1 MPSLLSGLK
10 ACLALVIVL
19 AGLTVVSAPA
29 QAAPAS
35 VSLPRSTAIAK
46 ETVSVTVRAGQRLR
60 RPVRLEYK
68 NGRTWKKWRAG
79 STNAAGVKRF
89 RVATARSSIAI
100 RARFP
105 KAKVK
110 GATRP
115 ARKSRAVVLRTVR
128 QAVAV
133 QVTKDAGTR
142 TVSASVTSTPPRQSR
157 KVSLQRREP
166 NGTWRTIVA
175 GRATDARGRVTFA
188 RFASDLE
195 SDERQYRVQLWAWGG
210 APAIFS
216 TVAKV
221 DWPLSV
227 DVPQP
232 NLGVDGA
239 PTVFEASTN
248 GPVSSVRFYVD
259 GQEISRDNAAP
270 WRAEWA
276 PVRGRHDV
284 TARAIGPGG
293 SVLSTVTEFDQPG
306 FGNDDSTGLPAGF
319 TIDTL
324 QAGFDLPTAF
334 EATESGRVFVAEKSG
349 RVLTFLRA
357 GEGGSSSPQVVA
369 DLSDRVSQSGDQG
382 MTGLALDPRFGDG
395 SGGHDRIYVSFV
407 VKESGP
413 GDRYRGQQ
421 VQVLDVGRW
430 SDGDEPLAY
439 DAEAVILGR
448 AAGPECVTQNGPY
461 PQDCVPLIGN
471 SHTINDLVF
480 DHHGKLLVGVGDGS
494 MFFAGLDGRS
504 QSLRAQDPTILA
516 GKVLRI
522 DPVTGRGV
530 PGNPYYGDS
539 EQDSADP
546 GTSNASRVLALGLRN
561 PFRLSVRDDGLVMIG
576 DVGEA
581 AFEELNVLPH
591 DHGATTPANFGW
603 PCYEGSARTNV
614 PVSAGDLDPAANPWD
629 RCQLL
634 WQDDDAHLVDPVHT
648 YAHLGGASITAG
660 VFYTGDVYP
669 ADYRDSYFF
678 GDYAQD
684 FVRTARVDGEGAV
697 SDVDLF
703 APAGVAGGPVKFVQG
718 PDDRIWYASIYDGS
732 IRVIDYAAPTT
743 LGTCPVGAFAQTFH
757 DLTDSSLQNDP
768 ESYDEGWSWLRFVD
782 ALFPVEAVAP
792 RECVD
797 GVDLATTSER
807 PHASLPSDRYGIRW
821 QGRVRLEGGTYQF
834 AATGKDW
841 VRLWVDGEPM
851 GEWFGHAFDF
861 IGVEVGKDK
870 PLKLA
875 PGIHTI
881 RVELVHDAGA
891 ASAGLTW
898 SKTSALPSIN
908 VTAPANGVVVAAESD
923 GGVRHGTVPFEVSV
937 SAADGAPD
945 LTRLV
950 VTADLLHVTG
960 KDQHAHPWSTP
971 RPFDLSGGSERG
983 GTFRG
988 SFPLSDDHAPGNSV
1002 FRIRARVEDASGAS
1016 RLSAPV
1022 YVCLEGNEAGICS
1035 VS

>member
-1 MPSLLSGLK
+1 M
-10 ACLALVIVL
+10 VL

-29 QAAPAS
+29 EAAPAS
-35 VSLPRSTAIAK
+35 VSLSRSTAIAK
-46 ETVSVTVRAGQRLR
+46 ETVTVTVRAGQRLK

-68 NGRTWKKWRAG
+68 NGRTWKKWRTG
-79 STNAAGVKRF
+79 RTNAAGVKKF

-110 GATRP
+110 GTTRP
-115 ARKSRAVVLRTVR
+115 ARKSRVVVLRTVR

-142 TVSASVTSTPPRQSR
+142 TVSASVTSTPARQGR
-157 KVSLQRREP
+157 KASLQRREP

-188 RFASDLE
+188 RFATDLE
-195 SDERQYRVQLWAWGG
+195 SDERQYRVQLWARGG

-216 TVAKV
+216 AAAKV
-221 DWPLSV
+221 DWPLSI

-232 NLGVDGA
+232 TMGVDGA
-239 PTVFEASTN
+239 PTVFEASTT
-248 GPVSSVRFYVD
+248 GPVNSVRFYVD
-259 GQEISRDNAAP
+259 GQEISRDTAAP

-293 SVLSTVTEFDQPG
+293 SVLSAVTEFDQPG
-306 FGNDDSTGLPAGF
+306 FASDNSTGLPAGF

-324 QAGFDLPTAF
+324 QSGFQLPTAF
-334 EATESGRVFVAEKSG
+334 AATEEGRVFVAEKSG
-349 RVLTFLRA
+349 RVLTFMRA
-357 GEGGSSSPQVVA
+357 GEGGGSTPQLVA
-369 DLSDRVSQSGDQG
+369 DLSERVSQEGDQG
-382 MTGLALDPRFGDG
+382 MTGLAIDPEFGDA
-395 SGGHDRIYVSFV
+395 SGEHDRVYVSFV
-407 VKESGP
+407 LKEPGA

-421 VQVLDVGRW
+421 VQVLDLADW
-430 SDGDEPLAY
+430 SDGDEPLGY
-439 DAEAVILGR
+439 DSDAVILGR
-448 AAGPECVTQNGPY
+448 SAGPECVTQNGPY
-461 PQDCVPLIGN
+461 PQDCVPIIGN

-494 MFFAGLDGRS
+494 MFFAGLGGRS
-504 QSLRAQDPTILA
+504 QSLRALDPTILA

-522 DPVTGRGV
+522 DPETGRGV
-530 PGNPYYGDS
+530 PGNPYFGDP
-539 EQDSADP
+539 ELDSVDAADR
-546 GTSNASRVLALGLRN
+546 GASNASRVVALGLRN

-581 AFEELNVLPH
+581 AWEELNVLPH
-591 DHGATTPANFGW
+591 DHGRSAPANFGW
-603 PCYEGSARTNV
+603 PCFEGADRTDV
-614 PVSAGDLDPAANPWD
+614 PVSAGDPDPSENPWD
-629 RCQLL
+629 QCKLL
-634 WQDDDAHLVDPVHT
+634 WERGEAQVVEPVHT
-648 YAHLGGASITAG
+648 YAHRGGASLTAG

-669 ADYRDSYFF
+669 ADYQDSYFF

-684 FVRTARVDGEGAV
+684 FVRTARVDDEGAV
-697 SDVDLF
+697 SDIELF
-703 APAGVAGGPVKFVQG
+703 APAGVAGGPVKFAQG

-732 IRVIDYAAPTT
+732 IRVIDYAAPTS
-743 LGTCPVGAFAQTFH
+743 LASCPVGTFARTFH
-757 DLTDSSLQNDP
+757 DLSDSSLANDP
-768 ESYDEGWSWLRFVD
+768 ASYPEGWSWLRFVD
-782 ALFPVEAVAP
+782 ATLPLQSVAA

-797 GVDLATTSER
+797 RVDLANTTDR
-807 PHASLPSDRYGIRW
+807 PHADLPSDRYGIRW
-821 QGRVRLEGGTYQF
+821 QGRLRLEGGTYQF

-841 VRLWVDGEPM
+841 VRLWVDDQLL

-861 IGVEVGKDK
+861 IGIEVGKDK
-870 PLKLA
+870 PLRLA
-875 PGIHTI
+875 PGIHTV
-881 RVELVHDAGA
+881 RVELVHDAGP

-898 SKTSALPSIN
+898 SKVSALPS
-908 VTAPANGVVVAAESD
+908 VHLTAPANGAVVRGIAD
-923 GGVRHGTVPFEVSV
+923 NGVRRGAVPFSV
-937 SAADGAPD
+937 DVRAADGAPD
-945 LTRLV
+945 LTRVV

-960 KDQHAHPWSTP
+960 HDQHAHPWSTP
-971 RPFDLSGGSERG
+971 VAFESAHGAERG
-983 GTFRG
+983 GTYAG
-988 SFPLSDDHAPGNSV
+988 SFRLADDHAPGNSV